1 MPVTMCSF
9 GFYYDRS
16 KFGEKS
22 LALRILFISNSLS
35 IVSIVDTLSIG
46 PFAKEL
52 TQKRKRIPFCAF
64 FNTFRLPDH
73 SRLLQRIW
81 NHRL

>member
-1 MPVTMCSF
+1 VPVTMCRL
-9 GFYYDRS
+9 GFYDDRS
-16 KFGEKS
+16 KFGQKS
-22 LALRILFISNSLS
+22 LALRILFSSNCLS

-52 TQKRKRIPFCAF
+52 TQQRKRIPFCAL
-64 FNTFRLPDH
+64 FNTYRLPDY
-73 SRLLQRIW
+73 SRLFQRIW